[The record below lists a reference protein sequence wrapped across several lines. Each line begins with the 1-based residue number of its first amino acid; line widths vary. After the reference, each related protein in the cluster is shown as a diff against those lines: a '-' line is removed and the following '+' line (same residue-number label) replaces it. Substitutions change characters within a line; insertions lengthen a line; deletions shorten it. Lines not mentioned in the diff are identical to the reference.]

1 MITETFLDASILN
14 SEVFPDGY
22 AVFRHDRSR
31 HGGGVL
37 IAVSHSFSAIYWSTS
52 ESSNIELIWIQI
64 SIGTKS
70 FMLGGFYRPP
80 GSPESYLLELQSS
93 IVSLS
98 TNSPIFICGDLNV
111 PDISWTTVS
120 PTSSDKNAALLCSL
134 IHDLSLEQLIHSP
147 TRGSNIL
154 DLLLINS
161 PSIISGVEVVDN
173 LPLTD
178 HDAILFT
185 LNVLSSKQTTVRRSL
200 YNYKKADFNAYRE
213 TLATVPWDITESDDI
228 ETWWS
233 QWKAL
238 FFAAVDD
245 VIPQVKWKRRKMKS
259 WLSPSTIK
267 LVRLKRL
274 KNEI

>member
-37 IAVSHSFSAIYWSTS
+37 IAESHSFSAIHWSTS

-93 IVSLS
+93 IVSLP
-98 TNSPIFICGDLNV
+98 TNSPIFICGDFNV

-120 PTSSDKNAALLCSL
+120 PTSIVTRMQPYCAL
-134 IHDLSLEQLIHSP
+134 
-147 TRGSNIL
+147 
-154 DLLLINS
+154 
-161 PSIISGVEVVDN
+161 
-173 LPLTD
+173 
-178 HDAILFT
+178 
-185 LNVLSSKQTTVRRSL
+185 
-200 YNYKKADFNAYRE
+200 
-213 TLATVPWDITESDDI
+213 
-228 ETWWS
+228 
-233 QWKAL
+233 
-238 FFAAVDD
+238 
-245 VIPQVKWKRRKMKS
+245 
-259 WLSPSTIK
+259 
-267 LVRLKRL
+267 
-274 KNEI
+274 